1 MKRELITIDER
12 GGLNIP
18 TDSNAIWMI
27 ETELAE
33 LFGTM
38 VPTIKA
44 AIQAIYKSSIVQE
57 SETKRC
63 IRLLNGNGADAYN
76 LEMIVALVFRLNSR
90 QAAIIRN
97 WLLRKAT
104 IRNPSTIPII
114 IGSEISRDIC

>member
-90 QAAIIRN
+90 QAAIIRK

-104 IRNPSTIPII
+104 IRNPLTIPII
-114 IGSEISRDIC
+114 IGSEIPCNIC

>member
-76 LEMIVALVFRLNSR
+76 LEMIVALAFRLNSR
-90 QAAIIRN
+90 RAEIIRQ

-104 IRNPSTIPII
+104 IRNPSTVPVI
-114 IGSEISRDIC
+114 IGTETPRNIC